1 MHCAIIIRL
10 KFNLIWNYTQTL
22 PHKSNYGVLKITFF
36 AHHRKG
42 FEKQGCASP
51 EFRGNIKCSKNEAMK
66 NYNLFFLKHNLWN
79 VIKLIDW
86 MDAEAVVHTDIA
98 KYASKNRRWKWRKQK
113 SLMPENLLL
122 LKLQNSLSFCWA
134 AEENHKNIVRMQF
147 SVRNRNLLRCLGLQL
162 DIPWSYRTKFMI
174 FSFSRS
180 M

>member
-1 MHCAIIIRL
+1 MILCWTKFVRIQNKDKQFWQHERKTISPTPIPPTKKFLMHCAIIIRL

-113 SLMPENLLL
+113 FDAWE
-122 LKLQNSLSFCWA
+122 SFA
-134 AEENHKNIVRMQF
+134 FQIAK
-147 SVRNRNLLRCLGLQL
+147 
-162 DIPWSYRTKFMI
+162 
-174 FSFSRS
+174 
-180 M
+180 